1 MSGLLGRLMAI
12 ASRISTQMYVTVG
25 VLAAL
30 TITAIT
36 VAWLSFDSIDDA
48 QERVNTESLP
58 RIVTAFRIT
67 ELSGDLVAA
76 APLLTVTESPEE
88 LAATSADIV
97 ETRGEFRR
105 ELDRFEQQ
113 KVDAALF
120 VSIRNRGR
128 RLESNIA
135 RIEAEMPTAFELAAR
150 NEALRVELTEIRQE
164 LEEILVPALDEQL
177 FYQIT
182 GYRLLGEPPAAR
194 EEHFNEAEFLRY
206 RHLLALQADT
216 AIATQ
221 LLASAFTV
229 SNASLIEPLRE
240 SFESVAD
247 RIRISAGAI
256 GSIER
261 RDLLLSTLDDLFTL
275 GLGADSGFALT
286 SEQLSLAERQRRL
299 LEENRTE
306 AVELAADVQE
316 LIDAIQTDARSATGA
331 SSQAISTSR
340 VLLVVI
346 AGICLAVAISVIW
359 GFVGRVLLRRLNQLS
374 DRMRR
379 MADGDLEGEV
389 IIAGRDEVTEMAAAL
404 EVFRRHATEVQR
416 LNLVEKLAEELA
428 EKNTEL
434 EKVLDDLH
442 RAQDQ
447 IIMREK
453 LAALGE
459 VTTGAAHEIRNPLNF
474 VKNFSEVSAELIEEL
489 REVLD
494 DAGHIPT
501 EDHREQIL
509 GIAENLT
516 ENLERIRSHSD
527 RANAIVRDMLRMGR
541 ATDDWQLTDVNRLI
555 EEHAKLAF
563 HSARAADPD
572 FRLNLEFDL
581 DPEVGELEAVPQD
594 LGRVFI
600 NMIGN
605 SCDAADARR
614 RERLEPGETESY
626 TPMVRV
632 TSRRLEDS
640 IEITIRDN
648 GTGIPPEVADKIFNP
663 FFTTKPTDRGTGL
676 GLSISNDIVRE
687 HGGDIRVDSV
697 PGRSTEMIIT
707 LPIRRTEVPAQVRA
721 PTEPTGA

>member
-275 GLGADSGFALT
+275 GLGADSGFVLT